1 MTLLLSQQW
10 LRGITPPSA
19 ITLTVDIPVT
29 RATAATVAAATTT
42 TKMTIDTPKT
52 MVPTTTL
59 ATISHH
65 VAAVPSVPSSLQAHM
80 LKWKVTFRSMTNS
93 SKLTG
98 SKRCHNHKHA
108 HA

>member
-10 LRGITPPSA
+10 LPGITHPSA
-19 ITLTVDIPVT
+19 ITLNVDIPV
-29 RATAATVAAATTT
+29 TAATVAAATTT
-42 TKMTIDTPKT
+42 TKMTMDAPKT

-80 LKWKVTFRSMTNS
+80 LKWKVTFGSMTNS
-93 SKLTG
+93 SKSTG